1 MESALR
7 MCDILKISILKFL
20 LELGRIMVA
29 GGDVAQEDV

>member
-20 LELGRIMVA
+20 LELERIIV